1 MEWRPGGETGEV
13 VAETGRTA
21 LATGTGRTGYYRC
34 PEKTE
39 TLDLHPGRLHYQLQV
54 GHSWCEY
61 FCAVKC
67 K

>member
-21 LATGTGRTGYYRC
+21 LATGTGRTGCYRC

-54 GHSWCEY
+54 GHSWL
-61 FCAVKC
+61 V
-67 K
+67 